1 MRQRRMII
9 CSLEKPTVI
18 KGLVKAHL
26 ANLRQNWELQ
36 LNLSNFGPRAGLQKS
51 YAPWA
56 HTATFV
62 IGFALL
68 PALPR

>member
-1 MRQRRMII
+1 MII
-9 CSLEKPTVI
+9 CSLVKPTVI
-18 KGLVKAHL
+18 KGLAHL